1 VTTLQAIVQGSRK
14 EGRYILTE
22 EESKRL
28 LAEAGIPTT
37 KITLAARRAEAVTKA
52 REMGL
57 PVVLKIDSFD
67 ITHKSDVG
75 GVAVNLKTD
84 AEVGDA
90 FDRIMASVKEK
101 APTARV
107 RGVSV
112 QEMAPQGVEVI
123 IGMTRDPQF
132 GPALMFGLGG
142 IAVEIL
148 KDVAFRLVPLEKRD
162 AAQLVREIKAFPIL
176 NGYRNIPPADIPA
189 LEKLILQVSDFVWA
203 HPEIAEMDLNPV
215 IAHKSGAMAA
225 DARIILTKE

>member
-1 VTTLQAIVQGSRK
+1 VTTLQEIVAGSRK

-22 EESKRL
+22 DESKRL
-28 LAEAGIPTT
+28 LAEAGISTT
-37 KITLAARRAEAVTKA
+37 RITLAATRAEAVKKA
-52 REMGL
+52 KEIGL

-75 GVAVNLKTD
+75 GVAVNLKTEE
-84 AEVGDA
+84 EVGQA

-123 IGMTRDPQF
+123 IGMTRDLQF

-162 AAQLVREIKAFPIL
+162 AAQIIREIKAFPIL

-189 LEKLILQVSDFVWA
+189 LERLLVQVSDFIWA

-215 IAHKSGAMAA
+215 IAHKNGAMAA